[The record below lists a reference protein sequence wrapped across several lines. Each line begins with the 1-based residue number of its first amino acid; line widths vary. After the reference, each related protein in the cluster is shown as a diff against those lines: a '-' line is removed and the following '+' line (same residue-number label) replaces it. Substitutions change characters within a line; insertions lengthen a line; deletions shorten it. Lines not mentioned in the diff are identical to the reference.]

1 MFINTTIKIFK
12 TSNVFKSIISKSFS
26 SIDYFM
32 QEKGHLMLNAAG
44 AAEIPQIKGWKQFFS

>member
-1 MFINTTIKIFK
+1 
-12 TSNVFKSIISKSFS
+12 
-26 SIDYFM
+26 M